1 MMNTELLMSGA
12 VVCVIG
18 LATVFAVLAILWGV
32 LELMRVIFTAKK
44 PAPKA
49 PEKKA
54 PQTPAPAPAPA
65 PVAADDS
72 ELVAVLAAAV
82 AAYLGQPTS
91 SFRIR
96 NYRRVAPIWNQ
107 TARRDNLNG

>member
-1 MMNTELLMSGA
+1 MNSELLMSGA

-18 LATVFAVLAILWGV
+18 LGTVFAVLAILWGV
-32 LELMRVIFTAKK
+32 LELMRVIFTAKSDAPK
-44 PAPKA
+44 KDYEQKAAPAPN
-49 PEKKA
+49 
-54 PQTPAPAPAPA
+54 PAPAPAA
-65 PVAADDS
+65 TDDT
-72 ELVAVLAAAV
+72 ELVAVLAAAL

-96 NYRRVAPIWNQ
+96 NYRRVAPVWNQ